1 MQGER
6 KTLTQ
11 LSVPICLETL
21 FYMLSGMVDT
31 LMLSSVSD
39 QAVGAVGTANTYIGV
54 FIIMFGVISS
64 GMIAVMSQNIGAG
77 RPGIAY
83 QARQLGLIFNAL
95 IGIVMSVILATF
107 SGGILRIVS
116 IAPAL
121 LEPAEIYLRIVG
133 GACFLNALIPIFSSY
148 LRVFGYTKHSLIGT
162 VVGNV
167 LNIILNSVFLFAFN
181 WGVMGVAV
189 ATVISRVVNLIIVAG
204 MGAVLIKAKQSP
216 ERITSR
222 KIFAQIV
229 KIGFPSALETALY
242 NIAMTFIVRF
252 MNQMDVDGMNVTARS
267 YAIQIANF
275 SYCVG
280 AALAQ
285 ANAIMTGW
293 RIGAKE
299 FEECNRGTRKAA
311 IYGIITATCFSVT
324 FAFAG
329 HFIVHIFT
337 DDTQMINLVVKLLI
351 VDIFLELGRV
361 TNLVYGQALKTS
373 GDAFFPV
380 ILGAIFILWHLWS
393 FIFGQKMYEVWDR
406 LYHRMRIVRIWLWKY
421 RKKRMAE
428 KARNAG
434 RKTRHSKK
442 QFREPLPDT
451 VGQGTEMEASSPAN
465 GDDVI
470 GKTKIVYLEDP
481 EVARKT
487 PTRSEPLKKEPIEED
502 EEIRT
507 DDVEDNF
514 RQDDKRLTDED
525 KRELMAPVDSEP
537 DPEFVTAMTFE
548 DISNV
553 AEVLMSENP
562 DEQKAIR
569 AASTIHH
576 KMQETVI
583 LSFLTDKLSNQEKV
597 NQLLSECLD
606 DTGRPLARRKSTSKK
621 KEAFDIGKFV

>member
-1 MQGER
+1 MAAER

-11 LSVPICLETL
+11 LSVPIGLETL

-95 IGIVMSVILATF
+95 IGIVMSVILAIF

-121 LEPAEIYLRIVG
+121 LKPAEIYLRIVG

-167 LNIILNSVFLFAFN
+167 LNIILNSVFLFVFN

-216 ERITSR
+216 ERIASR

-267 YAIQIANF
+267 YAVQIANF

-324 FAFAG
+324 FALAG

-351 VDIFLELGRV
+351 VDVFLEVGRV

-373 GDAFFPV
+373 GDALFPA
-380 ILGAIFILWHLWS
+380 ILGAIF
-393 FIFGQKMYEVWDR
+393 MYLFAVGGTYFLGIHMGLLAVGSYIAMAGDECARAVGMVLRWKSGKWKSKGLIEV
-406 LYHRMRIVRIWLWKY
+406 
-421 RKKRMAE
+421 
-428 KARNAG
+428 
-434 RKTRHSKK
+434 
-442 QFREPLPDT
+442 
-451 VGQGTEMEASSPAN
+451 
-465 GDDVI
+465 
-470 GKTKIVYLEDP
+470 
-481 EVARKT
+481 
-487 PTRSEPLKKEPIEED
+487 
-502 EEIRT
+502 
-507 DDVEDNF
+507 
-514 RQDDKRLTDED
+514 
-525 KRELMAPVDSEP
+525 
-537 DPEFVTAMTFE
+537 
-548 DISNV
+548 
-553 AEVLMSENP
+553 
-562 DEQKAIR
+562 
-569 AASTIHH
+569 
-576 KMQETVI
+576 
-583 LSFLTDKLSNQEKV
+583 
-597 NQLLSECLD
+597 
-606 DTGRPLARRKSTSKK
+606 
-621 KEAFDIGKFV
+621 